1 MDPIPTYLNHFDGRR
16 FNSYSNYFKKQ
27 FGGRVQKISIDAG
40 FSCPNRDGKIS
51 TGGCTFCSNDA
62 FNPSYCRPEKSI
74 KQQIEEG
81 IEFHQRRY
89 RRATKYLAYFQPFS
103 NTYMPLEELK
113 KIYSQAFE
121 AIDSHIPQCPPRN
134 DMTSKALEVPICSS
148 MSDPTAQPLD
158 SSRTVSA
165 RNDMGCEA
173 LETPKIIGIVIGTRP
188 DLVDEALLQYL
199 NEIQKTHYV
208 MLEYGVESVYD
219 ETLKRVNRGHD
230 FATAERAI
238 RMTAEYNIPCGAHF
252 IFGLPGESKTM
263 MLDAADSISQLPL
276 TTVKFHQ
283 LQIFKGTA
291 MAEEYHEHPEHFHL
305 FDLEEYIDFVIDFA
319 ERLNPDIVIE
329 RFAGEVPPRYL
340 VSEPWM
346 KLRYDEVLSRIEKRM
361 EERDTWQG
369 RLYQPI

>member
-1 MDPIPTYLNHFDGRR
+1 MLFPWGDNRR
-16 FNSYSNYFKKQ
+16 FNSYNNYFTKQ

-51 TGGCTFCSNDA
+51 TGGCTFCSNEA
-62 FNPSYCRPEKSI
+62 FNPSYCNPEKSI

-89 RRATKYLAYFQPFS
+89 RRANQYLAYFQPFS
-103 NTYMPLEELK
+103 NTYKPLEELK
-113 KIYSQAFE
+113 NIYAQ
-121 AIDSHIPQCPPRN
+121 
-134 DMTSKALEVPICSS
+134 ALEMPEI
-148 MSDPTAQPLD
+148 A
-158 SSRTVSA
+158 
-165 RNDMGCEA
+165 
-173 LETPKIIGIVIGTRP
+173 GIVIGTRP
-188 DLVDEALLQYL
+188 DIVNNCILQLLK
-199 NEIQKTHYV
+199 EIQQMHYV

-230 FATAERAI
+230 FATAEKAI
-238 RMTAEYNIPCGAHF
+238 RMTADYGIPCGAHF
-252 IFGLPGESKTM
+252 IFGLPGETKTM
-263 MLDAADSISQLPL
+263 MLDAADIISKLPL

-283 LQIFKGTA
+283 LQIFKDTK
-291 MAEEYHEHPEHFHL
+291 MAEEYLQHPEHFHF

-346 KLRYDEVLSRIEKRM
+346 KLRYDEVLCRIEKRM
-361 EERDTWQG
+361 EERRTYQG
-369 RLYQPI
+369 RLFK